1 MIEVILQGYLLPI
14 RVGQQLL
21 RCASLKL
28 LLRLLGKNLSML
40 GVSVLIVCHGRYG
53 ARLRVKDVLQ
63 SLPDAGAP

>member
-1 MIEVILQGYLLPI
+1 MILQVYLLPI

-28 LLRLLGKNLSML
+28 LLRLLGKNLSMR
-40 GVSVLIVCHGRYG
+40 GVSMLIVCHGRYG

-63 SLPDAGAP
+63 SQPDAGAP